1 MTQVHR
7 RHDISDK
14 VWVLLEPHL
23 PGREGSWGGI
33 ARDNRQFID
42 AVFWIIRAR
51 VRRGVTYLRIMEI
64 GVTLT
69 VVLSVGVIRE
79 YGEDYWKF

>member
-1 MTQVHR
+1 MRSLFSEGGFHMTQIHR

-42 AVFWIIRAR
+42 AVFRIIRAGAPWR
-51 VRRGVTYLRIMEI
+51 NLPPDI
-64 GVTLT
+64 
-69 VVLSVGVIRE
+69 
-79 YGEDYWKF
+79 WKLE